1 MNYKVIYPVDSLDSN
16 PTIKIFNEEYEALE
30 WLENE
35 VQERIDYTV
44 QHSPYT
50 ISEEEYR
57 DIEEYEYS
65 LVRIEKVE
73 SKKVELINDDL
84 FGETITG
91 YSIS

>member
-1 MNYKVIYPVDSLDSN
+1 MNYKVTYAIDSLDTN
-16 PTIKIFNEEYEALE
+16 PTIKIFEHEYEAEE
-30 WLENE
+30 WLHNE
-35 VQERIDYTV
+35 VQERMDYTV
-44 QHSPYT
+44 QHSPFT

-65 LVRIEKVE
+65 LVRLEKVDN
-73 SKKVELINDDL
+73 KKVELINDDL